1 MDTKYLA
8 TKRTVLLAIQT
19 SHPDAPSLLIV
30 VAQQSSLSPL
40 SATSTTAM
48 PAPGRIRL
56 LHALSLSLVLTR
68 VSADGVTPLSSV
80 ASQFSL
86 TTSTSLPFP
95 TATLSTNDSDDFV
108 TSGWS
113 LSKGHISNGQAD
125 LQFIDDP
132 FPNNTVPISTSDDST
147 LSSENGTVL
156 RVTYPAG
163 SFSNHTGGAQFYTLW
178 NSSTPLQSMLV
189 SYELAFDSDFDWVK
203 GGKLPGIRGGPSI
216 EGCSGGKEPTGTDCF
231 STRLMWR
238 TDAAGEVYAYVPKT
252 DGICDADEVKC
263 NDDFGVSIHRGA
275 FGFPTGQW
283 CRVTLLVQMND
294 PPSTS
299 NGYVALYFNDILA
312 ISQTGVQFRKDDSV
326 NPGGLFF
333 STFFGGNDDSW
344 ATPIETHT
352 YFRNIRMYGSSS
364 PSTMSAGVR
373 TRAQEWGWVVMLA
386 VLIFFCGLELV

>member
-1 MDTKYLA
+1 M
-8 TKRTVLLAIQT
+8 
-19 SHPDAPSLLIV
+19 PS
-30 VAQQSSLSPL
+30 
-40 SATSTTAM
+40 
-48 PAPGRIRL
+48 PGRIRL
-56 LHALSLSLVLTR
+56 LHALSLTLVLTQ
-68 VSADGVTPLSSV
+68 VSADGVTPLPSV

-86 TTSTSLPFP
+86 STSTSLPFP

-113 LSKGHISNGQAD
+113 LSRGHISNGQAD
-125 LQFIDDP
+125 LQFINDP

-147 LSSENGTVL
+147 LSSANGTVL

-163 SFSNHTGGAQFYTLW
+163 SFTNNTGGAQFYTLW

-203 GGKLPGIRGGPSI
+203 GGKLPGIRGGPST

-238 TDAAGEVYAYVPKT
+238 KDAAGEVYAYVPKT
-252 DGICDADEVKC
+252 NGICDADEVRC

-275 FGFPTGQW
+275 FGFPAGQW

-299 NGYVALYFNDILA
+299 NGYIALYFNDILA
-312 ISQTGVQFRKDDSV
+312 ISQKGVQFRKDDSV